1 MDYKGNLP
9 VLKSLLAAII
19 SFLLVIVVLFSFRM
33 YLTHV
38 PTYVVWIFS
47 SALLYLSIYCLEK
60 YVFKIDYFKPV
71 EFLLLLVAIT
81 LLGVI
86 EKYVSRP

>member
-1 MDYKGNLP
+1 M
-9 VLKSLLAAII
+9 LKSLLAAII